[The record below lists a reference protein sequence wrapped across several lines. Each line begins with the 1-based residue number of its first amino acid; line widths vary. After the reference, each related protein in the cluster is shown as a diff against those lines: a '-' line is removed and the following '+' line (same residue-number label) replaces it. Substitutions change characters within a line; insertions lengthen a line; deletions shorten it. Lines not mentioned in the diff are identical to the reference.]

1 MLNAGSIQEPLTMP
15 PVQYCIQILSMP
27 NIVQHENCTGVQ
39 IIVSWMNVAKK
50 PKNKLSN
57 K

>member
-27 NIVQHENCTGVQ
+27 NIVQHGNCTGVQ